1 MVTTTNEM
9 PRACRERLRKIYL
22 ARDRPAR
29 TVTGLGLQRMAEELT
44 DESPAGYAHVFAPK
58 EGSLYSSQT
67 ESKRAQK
74 QQALLSNDWESE
86 STQSSPLGYASLG
99 KNKDVVNRELQT
111 GDGVDL
117 KILIFTPPEA
127 NLIEALPVDP
137 NLTILK
143 TKLED
148 YQQIPLSA
156 SRHLLENC
164 DDYDLIAYIEDDIV
178 IQDPEFFAKNQISG
192 RADERQLCIHSTSL
206 RTYSLEREM

>member
-1 MVTTTNEM
+1 MKVLLAM
-9 PRACRERLRKIYL
+9 P
-22 ARDRPAR
+22 
-29 TVTGLGLQRMAEELT
+29 
-44 DESPAGYAHVFAPK
+44 HVFAPK

-67 ESKRAQK
+67 ESKRAPK
-74 QQALLSNDWESE
+74 QQALLRATIGNLNRHSHRHWVH
-86 STQSSPLGYASLG
+86 ASLG

-148 YQQIPLSA
+148 FQPIPLSA
-156 SRHLLENC
+156 SLFTRE
-164 DDYDLIAYIEDDIV
+164 
-178 IQDPEFFAKNQISG
+178 
-192 RADERQLCIHSTSL
+192 L
-206 RTYSLEREM
+206 R